1 MKPPASGNHGA
12 GGCSVAKAEI
22 ESPSIAGTYIIGL
35 FDILGQTHK
44 LRDLPSFPAPPG
56 TPARAAQFPDVVACL
71 GLRVH
76 ARFHIEILHL
86 ASPRSGSGSTSRP
99 S

>member
-44 LRDLPSFPAPPG
+44 LPRPTKFPRPTRNPRTRRGDL
-56 TPARAAQFPDVVACL
+56 RL
-71 GLRVH
+71 K
-76 ARFHIEILHL
+76 
-86 ASPRSGSGSTSRP
+86 RSDP
-99 S
+99 

>member
-1 MKPPASGNHGA
+1 MPNSPASPSRVRDGVG
-12 GGCSVAKAEI
+12 VRLRLPVEI
-22 ESPSIAGTYIIGL
+22 SRPV
-35 FDILGQTHK
+35 
-44 LRDLPSFPAPPG
+44 
-56 TPARAAQFPDVVACL
+56 PDVVACL
-71 GLRVH
+71 GFRVH

>member
-44 LRDLPSFPAPPG
+44 LRDLPSFRPTRNPRTRRPV
-56 TPARAAQFPDVVACL
+56 PDVVACL